1 MAQRGEI
8 QCAESQFALQ
18 SGRREKPEKFRIGG
32 TLQRK
37 RNALASLCVPIQAI
51 SGPLSKHEERLSH
64 ILDSCP
70 PPCGFIGSARTSGA
84 PPTRNEDKPDPC
96 EVKLND
102 GQKTAWAD
110 KEAT

>member
-64 ILDSCP
+64 ILDSCL
-70 PPCGFIGSARTSGA
+70 AVKRQ
-84 PPTRNEDKPDPC
+84 TRNLE
-96 EVKLND
+96 
-102 GQKTAWAD
+102 
-110 KEAT
+110 KETWKQEELKE

>member
-1 MAQRGEI
+1 MVQRGEI

-51 SGPLSKHEERLSH
+51 SGPLSKHEERLSYV
-64 ILDSCP
+64 LDSCP
-70 PPCGFIGSARTSGA
+70 PA
-84 PPTRNEDKPDPC
+84 
-96 EVKLND
+96 
-102 GQKTAWAD
+102 AWFNR
-110 KEAT
+110 

>member
-1 MAQRGEI
+1 MVQRGEI

-51 SGPLSKHEERLSH
+51 SGPLSKHEERLS
-64 ILDSCP
+64 ISSIRVWLL
-70 PPCGFIGSARTSGA
+70 SG
-84 PPTRNEDKPDPC
+84 TRNEDMPDPC
-96 EVKLND
+96 EVK
-102 GQKTAWAD
+102 A
-110 KEAT
+110 